1 MAHRHRVVLL
11 PQNRHRVYSCST
23 CRTHAAYHDDI
34 IAKEFRGRRG
44 RAYLFHDVAN
54 VSLGVAEDRWLLT
67 GLHSVRDAH
76 CLSCNSL
83 MGWKYERAYEPSQ
96 KYKEGKFVIEKAGV
110 THEGGW

>member
-1 MAHRHRVVLL
+1 M
-11 PQNRHRVYSCST
+11 

-44 RAYLFHDVAN
+44 RAYLFADVSN
-54 VSLGVAEDRWLLT
+54 VTLGEAEDRWLLT

>member
-1 MAHRHRVVLL
+1 M
-11 PQNRHRVYSCST
+11 YSCST

-44 RAYLFHDVAN
+44 RAYLFADVSN
-54 VSLGVAEDRWLLT
+54 VTLGEAEDRWLLT

-96 KYKEGKFVIEKAGV
+96 KLSLI
-110 THEGGW
+110 HI

>member
-1 MAHRHRVVLL
+1 MASSPRSPR
-11 PQNRHRVYSCST
+11 RVYSCST

-44 RAYLFHDVAN
+44 RAYLFADVSN
-54 VSLGVAEDRWLLT
+54 VTLGIAEDRWLLT